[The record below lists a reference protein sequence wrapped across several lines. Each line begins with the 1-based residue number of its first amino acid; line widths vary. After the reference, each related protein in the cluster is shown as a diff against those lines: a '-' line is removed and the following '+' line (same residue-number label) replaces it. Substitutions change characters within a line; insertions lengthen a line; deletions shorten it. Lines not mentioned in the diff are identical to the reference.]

1 MPTLDTNCLVRWLVR
16 DDPAKTAKMD
26 DLFASG
32 QHLRVPDVAVIE
44 TVYVL
49 ESYYRLS
56 REQVAQAIR
65 ALIGQASLVID
76 RRLWGQLIETYID
89 HPKLSCTDIFLSVDA
104 QANNASPL
112 FSFDKKLVIQLGA
125 VSP

>member
-26 DLFASG
+26 VLLASG
-32 QHLRVPDVAVIE
+32 QHLRVPDAAVIE

-49 ESYYRLS
+49 ESFYGLT
-56 REQVAQAIR
+56 REQVAQAVR
-65 ALIGQASLVID
+65 ALIGQAALDVDRSL
-76 RRLWGQLIETYID
+76 WTQLIATYVSR
-89 HPKLSCTDIFLSVDA
+89 PKLSCTDIFLSLDA
-104 QANNASPL
+104 EANKAGPL
-112 FSFDKKLVIQLGA
+112 LSFDRKAITQLGA